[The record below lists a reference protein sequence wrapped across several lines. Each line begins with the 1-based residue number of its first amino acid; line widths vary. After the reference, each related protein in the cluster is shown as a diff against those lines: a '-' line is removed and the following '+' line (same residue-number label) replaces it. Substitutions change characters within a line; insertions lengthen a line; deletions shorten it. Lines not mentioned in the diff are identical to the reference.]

1 MTSEINTNYLL
12 KTNTDGEKTLSTK
25 ADFKFPIF
33 RHLTVDMIGK
43 KIDVLAWE
51 MARIL
56 NVAIFGCKH

>member
-33 RHLTVDMIGK
+33 QHLTVDIIGK
-43 KIDVLAWE
+43 KNRRFSMGNGKNFECSNIWL
-51 MARIL
+51 
-56 NVAIFGCKH
+56 